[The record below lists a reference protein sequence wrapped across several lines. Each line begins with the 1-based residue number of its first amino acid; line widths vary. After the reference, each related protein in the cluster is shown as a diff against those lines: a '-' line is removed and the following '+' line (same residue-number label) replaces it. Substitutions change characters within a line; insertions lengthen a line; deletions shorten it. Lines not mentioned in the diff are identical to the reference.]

1 MKPDEIL
8 EGLILHFR
16 QGLVLRRSGREEEAR
31 ETLETIVPEEIRRWS
46 EADTTLRADEKKTK
60 LRDIFHRELGR
71 VEDAFLVYE
80 LLAER
85 IEQVLIPAICHQV
98 TQEVRG
104 LLAEQF
110 ASLPPSGE
118 PAPQQPM
125 PPADPLVEKLGK
137 PLPRAPKRVSF
148 DDVPGMIDMLLDRE
162 YERRERQQ

>member
-16 QGLVLRRSGREEEAR
+16 RGLVLRRTGREEEAQ
-31 ETLETIVPEEIRRWS
+31 EILESIVPEEIRRWS
-46 EADTTLRADEKKTK
+46 EADTKLPPEEKKAK

-85 IEQVLIPAICHQV
+85 IEQVIVPALCQQV
-98 TQEVRG
+98 VHELRST
-104 LLAEQF
+104 LSAQF
-110 ASLPPSGE
+110 TS
-118 PAPQQPM
+118 QQSE

-137 PLPRAPKRVSF
+137 PLPRAPQRVSF

-162 YERRERQQ
+162 YERRERAR